1 MKGALMP
8 SRLPLVGL
16 QICNKIVRTATEWL
30 ARQNG
35 RGLEEGKNKLLSSE
49 HFHSITPESLVSC
62 GVAERGYGRR
72 RHH

>member
-16 QICNKIVRTATEWL
+16 QICNKIVRTAAEWL

-35 RGLEEGKNKLLSSE
+35 RGQEEGKNKFHSSE
-49 HFHSITPESLVSC
+49 HFHSIIPVTGLMWRSR
-62 GVAERGYGRR
+62 GDMAVAVTS
-72 RHH
+72 